1 MESTFLRLQQI
12 VNQYTSYRLKK
23 AINLFG
29 LKSEYWNKET
39 LHTHIEEEIYNSSL
53 ELIELHDKYPILHI
67 ITNFSDLKNVLW
79 ESTFIESLSPDE
91 RKKYG
96 NSEQLSLSFEQ
107 LKNDNTIYDEQI
119 PYFSGILSSIYLTKY
134 IAYLQSQLPQEQ
146 PAQVL
151 SALETKSTFEAG
163 FTLPQI
169 KLLTQ
174 CVNEAR
180 IFTESITTETF
191 ENILSCTLA
200 RPLKS
205 RNNRLL
211 VYFFSA
217 LDDRSLINR
226 NWQAVIDKNRL
237 FLSSGKN
244 NPLTQTDLSSA
255 KTELKDSSPK
265 GSEIIDKYLK
275 ELKNH

>member
-1 MESTFLRLQQI
+1 METGIQRIQQFI
-12 VNQYTSYRLKK
+12 NDITSLRLKK
-23 AINLFG
+23 ASDLFE
-29 LKSEYWNKET
+29 LKAEYWDNET
-39 LHTHIEEEIYNSSL
+39 LQAHIKEEMYKASC
-53 ELIELHDKYPILHI
+53 ELVAFHEDFPILHI

-91 RKKYG
+91 RKKYW
-96 NSEQLSLSFEQ
+96 NTEQLPLSFEQ
-107 LKNDNTIYDEQI
+107 LKSDNTIYDEQI
-119 PYFSGILSSIYLTKY
+119 PYFSGVLSSVYLTAY

-151 SALETKSTFEAG
+151 SALETKFTFEVG

-169 KLLTQ
+169 ELLTQ

-180 IFTESITTETF
+180 VFTESITTETF

-226 NWQAVIDKNRL
+226 NWQIVIDKNRL

-244 NPLTQTDLSSA
+244 SPLTQTDLSSA

-275 ELKNH
+275 ELKKH

>member
-1 MESTFLRLQQI
+1 MESTFLRLQHI
-12 VNQYTSYRLKK
+12 VNQYTSYRLRK

-39 LHTHIEEEIYNSSL
+39 LHTHIVEEIYNSSL

-79 ESTFIESLSPDE
+79 ESTFIESLSSEE

-96 NSEQLSLSFEQ
+96 NSEQSSLNFEQ
-107 LKNDNTIYDEQI
+107 LKSDNTIYDEQI
-119 PYFSGILSSIYLTKY
+119 PYFSGILSSVYLTEY
-134 IAYLQSQLPQEQ
+134 IAYLQSQLPKEQ
-146 PAQVL
+146 PAQAFT
-151 SALETKSTFEAG
+151 ALETKSIFEHHL
-163 FTLPQI
+163 TLGQI
-169 KLLTQ
+169 EFLTN
-174 CVNEAR
+174 CLNEAR
-180 IFTESITTETF
+180 VFTKSIATETF

-205 RNNRLL
+205 SNNRLL

>member
-1 MESTFLRLQQI
+1 MESIFLRLQQI
-12 VNQYTSYRLKK
+12 VNQYTSYRLRK

-39 LHTHIEEEIYNSSL
+39 LHTHIKEEIYNSSL
-53 ELIELHDKYPILHI
+53 ELIELHNKYPILHI

-96 NSEQLSLSFEQ
+96 NSEQSSLNFEQ
-107 LKNDNTIYDEQI
+107 LKSDNTIYDEQI

-226 NWQAVIDKNRL
+226 NWQIVIDKNRL

-244 NPLTQTDLSSA
+244 SPLTQTDLSSA

>member
-1 MESTFLRLQQI
+1 METSIRHIQQFINNITTF
-12 VNQYTSYRLKK
+12 RLKK
-23 AINLFG
+23 AIDLFK
-29 LKSEYWNKET
+29 LKAEYWDDKT
-39 LHTHIEEEIYNSSL
+39 LQIHIKDEIYNSSL

-107 LKNDNTIYDEQI
+107 LKNDNTIYDERI
-119 PYFSGILSSIYLTKY
+119 PYFSGILSSVYLTEY

-146 PAQVL
+146 PAQAL
-151 SALETKSTFEAG
+151 SALETKSTFEYHLTPG
-163 FTLPQI
+163 QI
-169 KLLTQ
+169 EFLTN
-174 CVNEAR
+174 CLNEAR
-180 IFTESITTETF
+180 IFTKSITTETF

-211 VYFFSA
+211 VY
-217 LDDRSLINR
+217 
-226 NWQAVIDKNRL
+226 
-237 FLSSGKN
+237 
-244 NPLTQTDLSSA
+244 
-255 KTELKDSSPK
+255 SSP
-265 GSEIIDKYLK
+265 LWTTAA
-275 ELKNH
+275 

>member
-1 MESTFLRLQQI
+1 MESTFLRLQRLLNEYI
-12 VNQYTSYRLKK
+12 SYRLRK
-23 AINLFG
+23 AIQLFG
-29 LKSEYWNKET
+29 LKSEYWDKKT
-39 LHTHIEEEIYNSSL
+39 LYSHIEEEIYNSSL
-53 ELIELHDKYPILHI
+53 ELIKLHEKHPILHTV
-67 ITNFSDLKNVLW
+67 TNFSDFKNVLW
-79 ESTFIESLSPDE
+79 DSTFIETLSPDE

-96 NSEQLSLSFEQ
+96 NSEQLPLSFDQ
-107 LKNDNTIYDEQI
+107 LKNDNTVYDEQI
-119 PYFSGILSSIYLTKY
+119 PYFSSILSSVYLTEY
-134 IAYLQSQLPQEQ
+134 ITYLQSQLPQEQ

-151 SALETKSTFEAG
+151 SALETKSTFEAH

-169 KLLTQ
+169 ELLTQ

-180 IFTESITTETF
+180 VFTETITSETF

-200 RPLKS
+200 LPLKS

-226 NWQAVIDKNRL
+226 NWQIVIDKNRM

-244 NPLTQTDLSSA
+244 SPLTQTDLSSA

-275 ELKNH
+275 ELKKH

>member
-29 LKSEYWNKET
+29 LKSEYWDKKT
-39 LHTHIEEEIYNSSL
+39 LYSHIEEGIYNSSL

-91 RKKYG
+91 RKKYW
-96 NSEQLSLSFEQ
+96 NTEQLPLSFEQ
-107 LKNDNTIYDEQI
+107 LKSDNTIYDEQI
-119 PYFSGILSSIYLTKY
+119 PYFSGVLSSVYLTAY

-151 SALETKSTFEAG
+151 SALETKFTFEVG

-169 KLLTQ
+169 ELLTQ

-180 IFTESITTETF
+180 VFTESITTETF

-226 NWQAVIDKNRL
+226 NWQIVIDKNRL

-244 NPLTQTDLSSA
+244 SPLTQTDLSSA

-275 ELKNH
+275 ELKKH

>member
-53 ELIELHDKYPILHI
+53 ELIELHEKHPILHI

>member
-1 MESTFLRLQQI
+1 MESTFFRLQHI
-12 VNQYTSYRLKK
+12 VNQYTSYRLRK
-23 AINLFG
+23 AIQLFG
-29 LKSEYWNKET
+29 LKSEYWDKKT
-39 LHTHIEEEIYNSSL
+39 LYSHIEEEIYNSSL

-67 ITNFSDLKNVLW
+67 TTNFSDLKNVLW

-91 RKKYG
+91 RKKYW
-96 NSEQLSLSFEQ
+96 NSEQLSLRFEK

-119 PYFSGILSSIYLTKY
+119 PYFSGILSSVYLTEY
-134 IAYLQSQLPQEQ
+134 IAYLQSQLPKEQ
-146 PAQVL
+146 PAQTL
-151 SALETKSTFEAG
+151 TALETKSTFEAG

-169 KLLTQ
+169 ELLTQ
-174 CVNEAR
+174 CVNEVR
-180 IFTESITTETF
+180 LFTENIAIETF

-200 RPLKS
+200 GPLKS

-226 NWQAVIDKNRL
+226 NWQAVIHKNRL